1 LHLPHSTDYTFI
13 HVGQVQK
20 PYKQRILLPIQLLI
34 YALAFHL
41 ANHLPAMATPST
53 STFVLFGSGPGIG
66 LHVATLFAQKHF
78 QHIILLSRDKD
89 RLEED
94 AAAVRAV
101 RPGMTVTAITCDLS
115 KLQSVRDALAAIDQ
129 VLQANGTTL
138 EVVCYNAARVR
149 PTDLLT
155 EPPEEYEKDFKV
167 SEPNTRHSS
176 AVF

>member
-1 LHLPHSTDYTFI
+1 
-13 HVGQVQK
+13 
-20 PYKQRILLPIQLLI
+20 
-34 YALAFHL
+34 
-41 ANHLPAMATPST
+41 MATPST

-66 LHVATLFAQKHF
+66 LHVATLFAKKHF

-101 RPGMTVTAITCDLS
+101 RPGLRVTAMGCDLS
-115 KLQSVRDALAAIDQ
+115 SLQSVRDALVAVDQ
-129 VLQANGTTL
+129 VLQADGTTL
-138 EVVCYNAARVR
+138 EVVCFNAARVR

-167 SEPNTRHSS
+167 SEPDTLHSFE
-176 AVF
+176 VFWKYC